1 MNSLTFEDT
10 ATRLRLEPPRR
21 VPCRRLTTRR
31 GRRRRPFPELDIV
44 EEDLQLPGIGTMART
59 KRLILAALRV
69 WELKRGIRD

>member
-21 VPCRRLTTRR
+21 VPCRRLTKRR
-31 GRRRRPFPELDIV
+31 GLRRRPFPELDIV